1 MKTTLLKKED
11 VVRKWYIL
19 DADDQVLGRFAT
31 RVARLLMGKDKAI
44 FTPHVDAGDFV
55 IVLNAK
61 KIRVTGKKLTD
72 KIYHRHTF
80 FPGGHK
86 MRSLQQMMDRF
97 PERVIEL
104 AVSRMLPK
112 NRQQAVRMT
121 RLHVYA
127 EDQHEH
133 AAQKPVKV

>member
-11 VVRKWYIL
+11 VVRKWYVL
-19 DADDQVLGRFAT
+19 DADDQILGRFAT
-31 RVARLLMGKDKAI
+31 RVACLLIGKGKAA

-55 IVLNAK
+55 VVLNAR

-86 MRSLQQMMDRF
+86 MRTLQEMMNRF
-97 PERVIEL
+97 PERVIEM

-112 NRQQAVRMT
+112 NRHQADRMT

-127 EDQHEH
+127 DAEH
-133 AAQKPVKV
+133 PHVAQKPLKI